1 MRKKHN
7 WRKILI
13 TAVLG
18 PAMVLNLA
26 ACSQKNPGA
35 GAAAGSTGEES
46 AGEEAGKNSDQNSGN
61 SGKKGSEEVVF
72 HPPVDSPF
80 VTPGEKE
87 ETVYVK
93 ADASGTPTEKT
104 VEVVLKKIEGSDP
117 VEDRSNLR
125 EIKNTEGNEEVS
137 EAGEG
142 RYLWENHGE
151 DIHYK
156 GLSDEQLPVDVHV
169 TYYLEGQE
177 VSAQQIAGKT
187 GKIRIRFDYDNH
199 TDVPFMVLSSVI
211 LSSDV
216 FSELEVTNGRVMDLG
231 EQKAVIGF
239 AFPGLMDTLKLV
251 DYEPTEEIELPDY
264 VEIEARAEEFELDFT
279 ATVIST
285 GLFEEVE
292 DKDLDDLEKV
302 SDDMKELTDASSEMK
317 DAAQE
322 LADAGGEYGD
332 YLSQYFGGLSQLSE
346 GTGQLEQGLI
356 ALSQNIAKISEG
368 AKGLQTGLSQ
378 IDSSLSQLDL
388 SSIGSEESGKEA
400 AAVQEALTSLGKNS
414 AFLSEK
420 LSAIESNLEK
430 VRTFKEDVETY
441 RGQVQELQKAVADN
455 PAPDLSEKEE
465 ERAALL
471 NADASEQARQIAEQ
485 AAQEAASDAVDTAAE
500 NAAQA
505 TAQDARDA
513 ASTSIAE
520 SGALDDLGLTDE
532 QKEAVKEQLISE
544 IVDSI
549 IENTGE
555 KPEVTVDAEDVEI
568 ALDETFAQIT
578 EELQKDA
585 DERYKAVSE
594 ASAAIT
600 EPEIPDLEALDSERM
615 KEIDAAVAEMNTS
628 LEVVSA
634 YAQGMASN
642 AQALGQLA
650 ASLQALQ
657 SGVSELS
664 QGSEAL
670 TKGIGAYEEAIA
682 AAAEGSSQ
690 LRSAVEMI
698 SSAGGELSSAY
709 CLLVEGM
716 EAFADG
722 VAEFDKEGIQSLAEL
737 AGPQYQD
744 VIKGVRAARDE
755 EHSYTNFSGLCDGQK
770 GSVKFVIETE
780 EIDADT

>member
-1 MRKKHN
+1 M
-7 WRKILI
+7 
-13 TAVLG
+13 
-18 PAMVLNLA
+18 
-26 ACSQKNPGA
+26 
-35 GAAAGSTGEES
+35 
-46 AGEEAGKNSDQNSGN
+46 
-61 SGKKGSEEVVF
+61 
-72 HPPVDSPF
+72 
-80 VTPGEKE
+80 
-87 ETVYVK
+87 
-93 ADASGTPTEKT
+93 
-104 VEVVLKKIEGSDP
+104 
-117 VEDRSNLR
+117 
-125 EIKNTEGNEEVS
+125 
-137 EAGEG
+137 
-142 RYLWENHGE
+142 
-151 DIHYK
+151 
-156 GLSDEQLPVDVHV
+156 
-169 TYYLEGQE
+169 
-177 VSAQQIAGKT
+177 
-187 GKIRIRFDYDNH
+187 
-199 TDVPFMVLSSVI
+199 
-211 LSSDV
+211 
-216 FSELEVTNGRVMDLG
+216 
-231 EQKAVIGF
+231 
-239 AFPGLMDTLKLV
+239 
-251 DYEPTEEIELPDY
+251 
-264 VEIEARAEEFELDFT
+264 
-279 ATVIST
+279 
-285 GLFEEVE
+285 
-292 DKDLDDLEKV
+292 
-302 SDDMKELTDASSEMK
+302 
-317 DAAQE
+317 
-322 LADAGGEYGD
+322 
-332 YLSQYFGGLSQLSE
+332 
-346 GTGQLEQGLI
+346 
-356 ALSQNIAKISEG
+356 
-368 AKGLQTGLSQ
+368 
-378 IDSSLSQLDL
+378 
-388 SSIGSEESGKEA
+388 
-400 AAVQEALTSLGKNS
+400 
-414 AFLSEK
+414 
-420 LSAIESNLEK
+420 
-430 VRTFKEDVETY
+430 
-441 RGQVQELQKAVADN
+441 QELQKAVADN

-716 EAFADG
+716 GAFADG

>member
-1 MRKKHN
+1 MRNKHN

-13 TAVLG
+13 TAVLC

-26 ACSQKNPGA
+26 ACSQNNPGA
-35 GAAAGSTGEES
+35 GAAAGSTGKES
-46 AGEEAGKNSDQNSGN
+46 AGEEAGKNSNQN
-61 SGKKGSEEVVF
+61 SEEVVF

-187 GKIRIRFDYDNH
+187 GKVKIRFDYDNH
-199 TDVPFMVLSSVI
+199 TDVPFMVLSSAI

-264 VEIEARAEEFELDFT
+264 VEIEARAEKFALDFT

-346 GTGQLEQGLI
+346 GTGQLEQGLL

-420 LSAIESNLEK
+420 LSAIETNMEK

-441 RGQVQELQKAVADN
+441 RGQVRELQKAVTEN

-465 ERAALL
+465 DRAALL
-471 NADASEQARQIAEQ
+471 NEAASEQARESAAQ
-485 AAQEAASDAVDTAAE
+485 AAQEAAADAVDTAAA
-500 NAAQA
+500 NA
-505 TAQDARDA
+505 AQDARDA
-513 ASTSIAE
+513 VSTSITK
-520 SGALDDLGLTDE
+520 SGALDDLELTDE

-549 IENTGE
+549 GENTGE
-555 KPEVTVDAEDVEI
+555 KPEVTVDTEDVEI
-568 ALDETFAQIT
+568 VLDETFAQIT

-594 ASAAIT
+594 ASAAIK

-615 KEIDAAVAEMNTS
+615 EEIDAAVAEMNTS

-634 YAQGMASN
+634 YAQGMSSN

-657 SGVSELS
+657 SGISQLS

-682 AAAEGSSQ
+682 SAAEGSSQ

-698 SSAGGELSSAY
+698 SSAGGELGSAY

-744 VIKGVRAARDE
+744 VIKGVRAARDA
-755 EHSYTNFSGLCDGQK
+755 EHNYTNFSGLCDGQK

-780 EIDADT
+780 EIDADK